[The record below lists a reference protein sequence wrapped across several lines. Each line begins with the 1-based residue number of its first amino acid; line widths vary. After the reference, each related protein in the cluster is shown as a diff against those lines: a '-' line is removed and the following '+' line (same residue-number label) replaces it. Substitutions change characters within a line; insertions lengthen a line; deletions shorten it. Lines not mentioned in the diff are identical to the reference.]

1 MQQTAR
7 KHFAPQFHAEQ
18 PLSISQLADVVG
30 LCCQPPQVVSH
41 AQLGPV
47 EGVGLHSI
55 FFLEGS
61 ETPLHSDKYQYCSI
75 YQVHDSEQLKLLQ
88 LTCVGQDSR
97 PVDLVPLA
105 GLLVLSAE
113 DFHVQTQNVARFSP
127 NEAHRWDDFGIRG
140 SCFGLRYSESSDI
153 IRHSIFQYLQD
164 ADVDGWIGCD
174 QPGNREV
181 VLLLTSDKSSPV
193 KCQLLNDVLLTTPG
207 VPLGN

>member
-55 FFLEGS
+55 FSLEGS

-153 IRHSIFQYLQD
+153 IRHSNRSTSSSSTCKMLMLMVGLGVTNQ
-164 ADVDGWIGCD
+164 VIGRWSCCSP
-174 QPGNREV
+174 QINLV
-181 VLLLTSDKSSPV
+181 QSSV
-193 KCQLLNDVLLTTPG
+193 SC
-207 VPLGN
+207 